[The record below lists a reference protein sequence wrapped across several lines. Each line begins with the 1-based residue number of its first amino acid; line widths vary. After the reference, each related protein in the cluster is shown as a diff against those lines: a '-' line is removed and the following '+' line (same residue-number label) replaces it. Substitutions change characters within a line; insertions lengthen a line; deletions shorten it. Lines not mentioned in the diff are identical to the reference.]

1 MKKILYILVFL
12 FSCELEQQF
21 GVQEFEDSFSYYD
34 FIAYG
39 WGEVFNGDKTLALD
53 YFNQALNSSDIT
65 YYNSAIVGMGWAVTY
80 QANNL
85 LNTPECIDNIED
97 CTDIVDQYRNN
108 AKCYFYKSS
117 LSEDLSLQNSA
128 QILDWCNQ
136 DDVDIDDLYSSVDFM
151 ILELEDMVNY
161 YTGCVDDEGNPYV
174 SCFENFVIDLK
185 VGYIYLEYLSYIQS
199 ITDDLL
205 EDEPIS
211 NVILLFQQFY
221 DEYCSFD
228 ISEQN
233 YNIMHDKSNYT
244 TDYTLTYKNI
254 ASVLSSLYLNDGNYD
269 LSCQYAKDI
278 CSDLDCEEPDILNLI
293 DCLDSF

>member
-85 LNTPECIDNIED
+85 LNTSECIDNDED

-108 AKCYFYKSS
+108 AKCYFYKST
-117 LSEDLSLQNSA
+117 LSDDLSLQNST

-136 DDVDIDDLYSSVDFM
+136 DDVNIDDLYSSVDFM
-151 ILELEDMVNY
+151 NLELEDMVNY
-161 YTGCVDDEGNPYV
+161 YTDCVDDEGNPYV

-185 VGYIYLEYLSYIQS
+185 VGYIYLEYLSYIKS
-199 ITDDLL
+199 ILDDSI
-205 EDEPIS
+205 ENESTND
-211 NVILLFQQFY
+211 VIALFEQFY
-221 DEYCSFD
+221 TSYSNYD
-228 ISEQN
+228 IME
-233 YNIMHDKSNYT
+233 DKSNYI
-244 TDYTLTYKNI
+244 TDYSLTYKNI
-254 ASVLSSLYLNDGNYD
+254 ASLISTLYLNSGNYIS
-269 LSCQYAKDI
+269 SCQYAQYA
-278 CSDLDCEEPDILNLI
+278 CPDLDCDGDILNLI

>member
-65 YYNSAIVGMGWAVTY
+65 YYNSAIVGRGWAVNY

-85 LNTPECIDNIED
+85 LNTSECIDNDED

-108 AKCYFYKSS
+108 AKCYFYKST
-117 LSEDLSLQNSA
+117 LSDDLSLQNST

-136 DDVDIDDLYSSVDFM
+136 DDIDIDDLYSSVDFM
-151 ILELEDMVNY
+151 NLELEDMVNY
-161 YTGCVDDEGNPYV
+161 YTDCVDDEGNPYV

-185 VGYIYLEYLSYIQS
+185 VGYIYLEYLSYIKS
-199 ITDDLL
+199 ILDDSI
-205 EDEPIS
+205 ENESTND
-211 NVILLFQQFY
+211 VIALFEQFY
-221 DEYCSFD
+221 TSYSNYD
-228 ISEQN
+228 IME
-233 YNIMHDKSNYT
+233 DKSNYI
-244 TDYTLTYKNI
+244 TDYSLTYKNI
-254 ASVLSSLYLNDGNYD
+254 ASLISTLYLNSGNYIS
-269 LSCQYAKDI
+269 SCQYAQYA
-278 CSDLDCEEPDILNLI
+278 CPDLDCDGDILNLI

>member
-39 WGEVFNGDKTLALD
+39 WGEVFNGDRSLALD

-117 LSEDLSLQNSA
+117 LSEDLSLQNST

-136 DDVDIDDLYSSVDFM
+136 DDIDIDDLYSSVDFM
-151 ILELEDMVNY
+151 NLELEDMVNY
-161 YTGCVDDEGNPYV
+161 YTDCVDDEGNPYV

-185 VGYIYLEYLSYIQS
+185 VGYIYLEYLSYIKS
-199 ITDDLL
+199 ILDDSIENESTDDM
-205 EDEPIS
+205 IA
-211 NVILLFQQFY
+211 LFEQFY
-221 DEYCSFD
+221 TSYSNYD
-228 ISEQN
+228 IME
-233 YNIMHDKSNYT
+233 DKSNYI
-244 TDYTLTYKNI
+244 TDYALTYKNI
-254 ASVLSSLYLNDGNYD
+254 ASLISTLYLNSGNYIS
-269 LSCQYAKDI
+269 SCQYAQYA
-278 CSDLDCEEPDILNLI
+278 CPDLDCDGDILNLI

>member
-117 LSEDLSLQNSA
+117 LSEDLSLQNST

-136 DDVDIDDLYSSVDFM
+136 DDIDIDNLYGSVDFM
-151 ILELEDMVNY
+151 NLELGDMVNY
-161 YTGCVDDEGNPYV
+161 YTDCVDDEGNPYV

-185 VGYIYLEYLSYIQS
+185 VGYIYLEYLSYIKS
-199 ITDDLL
+199 ILDDSIENESTDDM
-205 EDEPIS
+205 IA
-211 NVILLFQQFY
+211 LFEQFY
-221 DEYCSFD
+221 TSYSNYD
-228 ISEQN
+228 IME
-233 YNIMHDKSNYT
+233 DKSNYI
-244 TDYTLTYKNI
+244 TDYSLTYKNI
-254 ASVLSSLYLNDGNYD
+254 ASLISTLYLNSGNYIS
-269 LSCQYAKDI
+269 SCQYAQYA
-278 CSDLDCEEPDILNLI
+278 CPDLDCDGDILNLI